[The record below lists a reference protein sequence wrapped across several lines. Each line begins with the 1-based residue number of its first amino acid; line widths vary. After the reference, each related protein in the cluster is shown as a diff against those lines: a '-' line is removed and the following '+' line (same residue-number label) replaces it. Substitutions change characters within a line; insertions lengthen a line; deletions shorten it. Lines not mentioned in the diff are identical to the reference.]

1 MPMNRLA
8 AEASPYLQ
16 QHAANP
22 VDWYPWGNEALERAQ
37 AEDKPLLI
45 SIGYAACH
53 WCHVMAHES
62 FEDPDTAAIQ
72 NALFINIKVD
82 REERPDLDGIY
93 MAAAQA
99 LTGRGGWPLN
109 VFCLPDGTPFYA
121 GTYFPP
127 PQRAAALRMPD
138 WPQVL
143 RAVADAY
150 HNRRSAVEQSAEQLL
165 NHIRSLSRPPAAAA
179 GPLDHGLLEAAV
191 SLMAADYDPQHGGFG
206 GAPKFPQPMALEALL
221 RAARR
226 NDPRAW
232 PMLRHTLL
240 RMAYG
245 GIYDQVGGGFH
256 RYSVDEHWLVPHF
269 EKMLYDNALLLR
281 LYREAAVFS
290 GDAEL
295 QRIADET
302 RQYLLRDLRHPDG
315 AFFSSEDADSLP
327 TAAAD
332 HAEEGLFYVWTPQQL
347 QAVLGADAERVIDY
361 YAVTA
366 AGNFEGASI
375 LFRPAGRQA
384 ADAATHAAVQRSRPR
399 LLAAR
404 AQRPRPFRDEKI
416 ITAWNA
422 MAIQAL
428 CAGRPTDEDLAAAQA
443 CADMLLLQLRRSD
456 GRLLRSWKD
465 GRPRPLGF
473 LDDYGLLIS
482 ALLDL
487 HAAAGRLSDLQAARE
502 LADAALQLFWDETAG
517 CFFDTGTDQPALIT
531 RPRELSDNA
540 VPSGSSAIVEALLQL
555 AAVCAE
561 ARYARPAEQLINQ
574 SAALLARYPQ
584 GLGRM
589 LAAADFALGPRA
601 ELAVIGDP
609 ADPATQALLAVA
621 RERYRPQLVTVRAAA
636 DADAGRLSPLLQDR
650 PLLAGRPT
658 AYFCRDYVCLAPVN
672 EPAALRELLTA
683 FDAEGN

>member
-1 MPMNRLA
+1 MNRLA

-22 VDWYPWGNEALERAQ
+22 VDWFPWGDDALARAR

-62 FEDPDTAAIQ
+62 FEDPDTAALQ
-72 NALFINIKVD
+72 NDLFINIKVD

-127 PQRAAALRMPD
+127 PERAAALRMPD

-165 NHIRSLSRPPAAAA
+165 NHIRGMSQPPTAAAA
-179 GPLDHGLLEAAV
+179 LDHGLLEAAV
-191 SLMAADYDPQHGGFG
+191 SLMAADYDPQFGGFG

-226 NDPRAW
+226 GDPRGR

-245 GIYDQVGGGFH
+245 GMYDQVGGGFH
-256 RYSVDEHWLVPHF
+256 RYSVDQFWLVPHF

-290 GDAEL
+290 GDTEL
-295 QRIADET
+295 QRIAAET
-302 RQYLLRDLRHPDG
+302 KQYLLRDLRHPDG

-327 TAAAD
+327 TADAD

-347 QAVLGADAERVIDY
+347 QAVLGDDAAALISF
-361 YAVTA
+361 YAVTPD
-366 AGNFEGASI
+366 GNFEGNSI
-375 LFRPAGRQA
+375 LHRPTGRPA
-384 ADAATHAAVQRSRPR
+384 ADAATAAAVQRSLPR

-404 AQRPRPFRDEKI
+404 ALRPRPFRDEKI

-422 MAIQAL
+422 LAIQAL
-428 CAGRPTDEDLAAAQA
+428 CAGRPDDDDLAAAQA
-443 CADMLLLQLRRSD
+443 CADMLLRHLRRSD

-465 GRPRPLGF
+465 GRPGPLGF

-487 HAAAGRLSDLQAARE
+487 HAAAGRLSDLQTARE
-502 LADAALQLFWDETAG
+502 LADAALHLFWDESAG
-517 CFFDTGTDQPALIT
+517 CFYDTGSDQPALIT
-531 RPRELSDNA
+531 RPREVSDNA
-540 VPSGSSAIVEALLQL
+540 VPSGSSAIVEALLRL
-555 AAVCAE
+555 AAVSGE
-561 ARYARPAEQLINQ
+561 ARYGRPAEQMLTQ

-584 GLGRM
+584 GLGRL

-609 ADPATQALLAVA
+609 ADPATRALLAVA
-621 RERYRPQLVTVRAAA
+621 REQYRPHLIIVRA
-636 DADAGRLSPLLQDR
+636 DTDAGRLSPLLQDR
-650 PLLAGRPT
+650 PAVNGRPT
-658 AYFCRDYVCLAPVN
+658 AYFCRDYVCLAPVT
-672 EPAALRELLTA
+672 EPDALRQLLAA
-683 FDAEGN
+683 FDAEGV